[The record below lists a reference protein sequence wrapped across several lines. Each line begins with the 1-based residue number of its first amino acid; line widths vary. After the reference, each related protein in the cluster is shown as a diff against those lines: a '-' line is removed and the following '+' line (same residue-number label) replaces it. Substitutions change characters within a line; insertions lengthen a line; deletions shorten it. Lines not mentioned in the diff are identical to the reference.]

1 MRHRRLVAC
10 LPTLVLAGLIPF
22 ASAHAQMISSREG
35 IALENQILELRQQ
48 VQALQQNG
56 SGNSVLAPS
65 QPQTSGNSQA
75 SSALLPNLLQQVQ
88 TLEDQVQSL
97 RGRVDT
103 LEHEVAAQ
111 NGQINQELGDL
122 KFKLDQGGQGA
133 GGAAPQNGAPPSA
146 GGTLGTMPAS
156 GPAQRPTP
164 GRVSGQQAVAA
175 PARPVASIT
184 AARRALAARD
194 YRGAEAD
201 ARAVI
206 ARQGK
211 KAGDGEAELTLGEAL
226 AGQGNHQAAAIAYDD
241 AYNVN
246 HTGPHA
252 PYALLGLAN
261 SLSALHRNQE
271 ACDVLGSIQHPAS
284 GSSASFATQ
293 LRDARRRAH
302 CS

>member
-1 MRHRRLVAC
+1 MRHRRLIAC

-65 QPQTSGNSQA
+65 QPQSSGSSQA

-122 KFKLDQGGQGA
+122 KFKLDQGGQGT

-146 GGTLGTMPAS
+146 GGTLGTI
-156 GPAQRPTP
+156 PAQRPVTS
-164 GRVSGQQAVAA
+164 GQASGQQAAAAA

-246 HTGPHA
+246 HAGPHA
-252 PYALLGLAN
+252 PYALLGLAS

-284 GSSASFATQ
+284 ASFTTQ
-293 LRDARRRAH
+293 LSDARRRAH